1 MQAQPRQYP
10 VKIYLLFFYIF
21 SIGGWLWEEI
31 LFLFTENQF
40 INRGF
45 LHGPWLPVYGAA
57 SVLILLVFSR
67 RRGNPAFAFAMI
79 VIVSG
84 VVEYMT
90 AWYLERFHHA
100 KWWDYSGYRF
110 HLHGRISLLGLFVF
124 GAGGCLVLYVLAPLL
139 GRLFKRV
146 QGSVLLGIG
155 ICLTIIFAVDWFYS
169 LRYPNLESAENYL
182 TFFDK
187 ASTLVMNLIN
197 AGGLVQTG

>member
-1 MQAQPRQYP
+1 MQGESGRYSFHM
-10 VKIYLLFFYIF
+10 YLLFFYIF

-31 LFLFTENQF
+31 LFLFTEHQF

-45 LHGPWLPVYGAA
+45 LHGPWLPIYGAA
-57 SVLILLVFSR
+57 SVLILLAFSR
-67 RRGNPAFAFAMI
+67 RRGKPAFVFAMI
-79 VIVSG
+79 VIISG

-90 AWYLERFHHA
+90 AWYLERFQHA
-100 KWWDYSGYRF
+100 KWWDYSSYRF
-110 HLHGRISLLGLFVF
+110 HLHGRISLLGLLVF

-139 GRLFKRV
+139 GRLLKRA

-155 ICLTIIFAVDWFYS
+155 ICLTIIFVVDWFYS

>member
-1 MQAQPRQYP
+1 MQAQPGQYS
-10 VKIYLLFFYIF
+10 VKIYILFFYIF

-31 LFLFTENQF
+31 LFLFTEHQF

-67 RRGNPAFAFAMI
+67 LRGNPAFVFAMI

-90 AWYLERFHHA
+90 AWYLEQFHHA

-110 HLHGRISLLGLFVF
+110 HLHGRISLLGLLIF
-124 GAGGCLVLYVLAPLL
+124 GAGGCLVLYVLAPFL

-146 QGSVLLGIG
+146 QDSVLLGIG

-182 TFFDK
+182 TIFDK
-187 ASTLVMNLIN
+187 ASTLVMNLIH